1 MVFGHQIL
9 VSIENSKPMSAK
21 YSIGQI
27 ALLFICSTGLLW
39 AQHDISFLNIPPRQL
54 HTEARSS
61 DYEQLTHQFEL
72 QKGLIVVEGRL
83 NGQAGKYILDT
94 GAPCLVV
101 NAAQTTVAQQSATTG
116 QGLSESVSL
125 TTGQARLFEFAGRSR
140 RQLSLLALDM
150 QHLKQAEGPAVAG
163 LIGAELFSDAELYLD
178 YEEQL
183 FALLPARK
191 NMLHQLQTA
200 RIELDI
206 EFEGHLPVLRMTIGS
221 KVLRFGIDSGAG
233 SNLIDKEA
241 LAQLPADWVALLQQE
256 TVRGL
261 DKVEQSAERLRL
273 TQLQL
278 SPDGPP
284 MDMTFL
290 QIDFA
295 PLRAQT
301 GYQIDGLLGYDFL
314 SQFRLSINYP
324 ARKLYI
330 W

>member
-1 MVFGHQIL
+1 
-9 VSIENSKPMSAK
+9 MSAR
-21 YSIGQI
+21 YAIWQIGL
-27 ALLFICSTGLLW
+27 LLFYSTGLLW

-54 HTEARSS
+54 HIEARST
-61 DYEQLTHQFEL
+61 DYQQLTHHFEL
-72 QKGLIVVEGRL
+72 QKGLVVVEGKL
-83 NGQAGKYILDT
+83 NGQSGRYILDT

-101 NAAQTTVAQQSATTG
+101 NAHNLPESQQRITTG
-116 QGLSESVSL
+116 HGLSESVELAS
-125 TTGQARLFEFAGRSR
+125 GQARLFEFAGRSR
-140 RQLSLLALDM
+140 RQLSLLALDVE
-150 QHLKQAEGPAVAG
+150 HLKQPGGLEVSG
-163 LIGAELFSDAELYLD
+163 LIGAELFRDAELYLD

-191 NMLHQLQTA
+191 NVLHQLQNA
-200 RIELDI
+200 RIQLDI
-206 EFEGHLPVLRMTIGS
+206 EFEGHLPVILMTIGD

-233 SNLIDKEA
+233 SNLIDKAA
-241 LAQLPADWVALLQQE
+241 LAQLPATWVEMLQQE

-261 DKVEQSAERLRL
+261 DKVEQPANRLRIE
-273 TQLQL
+273 QLQL
-278 SPDGPP
+278 TADEPL